1 MDAACIPRNGND
13 HHVPQDYCLS
23 ARSWCS
29 VLLLKQRSEWKL
41 HRSAPH
47 GTFPF
52 FLFLIQVCRLSVYT
66 LKYKTCKKN
75 HNATLRTLGVLYS
88 LLVVEGQG
96 AHPGAKEGDPHHS
109 TMRVWAQMRFGQT
122 PALPS
127 PCAQLCHTPPFSP
140 RGFSRGS
147 ALGCLCCMVTST
159 ILPVVLPSF
168 ATLLWLACDCMHGPL
183 SLSLQ

>member
-1 MDAACIPRNGND
+1 MHKMDAACIPRNGND

-47 GTFPF
+47 GTFAF

-75 HNATLRTLGVLYS
+75 HNATLGTLGVLYS
-88 LLVVEGQG
+88 LLALEGQG
-96 AHPGAKEGDPHHS
+96 AHPRASGIRKQ
-109 TMRVWAQMRFGQT
+109 VWVCSAD
-122 PALPS
+122 A
-127 PCAQLCHTPPFSP
+127 
-140 RGFSRGS
+140 GS
-147 ALGCLCCMVTST
+147 ATPGRPQGKSVK
-159 ILPVVLPSF
+159 
-168 ATLLWLACDCMHGPL
+168 TLYISKIKEEVIWKKWAGT
-183 SLSLQ
+183 